1 MPEGHHHAGAAEI
14 ASEKA
19 AAEVVVVVVA
29 AEAAAEAA
37 AMTMATED
45 VPRGLTSKNHFY
57 ASLETPCCAFRVVIE
72 CARGMPRGS
81 DYWRDQ
87 EKGYDFPRRHGGGRD
102 K

>member
-19 AAEVVVVVVA
+19 AEVVVAVA
-29 AEAAAEAA
+29 VAT
-37 AMTMATED
+37 TMATED

-87 EKGYDFPRRHGGGRD
+87 ERGYDFPRRHGGGRD